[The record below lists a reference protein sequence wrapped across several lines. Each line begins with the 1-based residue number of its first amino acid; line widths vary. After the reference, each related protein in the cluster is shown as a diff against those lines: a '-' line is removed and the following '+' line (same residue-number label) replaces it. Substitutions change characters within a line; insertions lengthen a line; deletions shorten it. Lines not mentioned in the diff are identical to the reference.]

1 MQVNRNFQTK
11 YGLSFLKPAKRI
23 LLQTCLFALVFCHS
37 VSSHA
42 QELDKVQP
50 TAEVQRIILATP
62 FGIAREVKDAV
73 RDFATFR
80 DPQWSVLTLAQ
91 IGAASA
97 DAATSLNNLQ
107 SCPSCTEVGPA
118 RIFLGTRPDAHK
130 YITAGILEVGIEAV
144 TAHYFRNHGPIRK
157 WYWRALWTL
166 PQSLSFYE
174 HVRASQHNAALNLSC
189 ASTGY
194 PCH

>member
-1 MQVNRNFQTK
+1 M
-11 YGLSFLKPAKRI
+11 
-23 LLQTCLFALVFCHS
+23 LLQSGFFALLFCYS
-37 VSSHA
+37 VPSHA
-42 QELDKVQP
+42 QELEKVQP
-50 TAEVQRIILATP
+50 TAEVRRSILSVP
-62 FGIAREVKDAV
+62 FGIASEVKDTA

-80 DPQWSVLTLAQ
+80 DPQWSVLTIAQ

-97 DAATSLNNLQ
+97 DAATSLNNLR

-118 RIFLGTRPDAHK
+118 RIFVGARPDAHK
-130 YITAGILEVGIEAV
+130 YITAGILEIGIEAV

-157 WYWRALWTL
+157 WYWRTLWTL

-174 HVRASQHNAALNLSC
+174 HVRATERNTALNLAC
-189 ASTGY
+189 RSTGF